1 MWNQLLE
8 KLGSLDPGVLKNAAL
23 MIAGGFIGLVSTLMG
38 EHKVLFY
45 WLFAFVVADY
55 LTGMIAA
62 ARTGTWSSRV
72 GLKGLIRKFII
83 LMVAIGFHGVDQ
95 IFNEPWI
102 GAWAIGALSLNELI
116 SILENVEK
124 AGFGQ
129 IIPQRIREMLET
141 VQTEHEKR
149 IKEKVHLGES
159 QNE

>member
-1 MWNQLLE
+1 MPDVCFPHKQ
-8 KLGSLDPGVLKNAAL
+8 SH
-23 MIAGGFIGLVSTLMG
+23 G
-38 EHKVLFY
+38 EHQNLFY
-45 WLFAFVVADY
+45 WLFGFVVFDY
-55 LTGMIAA
+55 LSGIVAA
-62 ARTGTWSSRV
+62 ARTGTWSSWV

-124 AGFGQ
+124 LGLVKLFPTESEKCWRPFRQ
-129 IIPQRIREMLET
+129 
-141 VQTEHEKR
+141 EHEKR
-149 IKEKVHLGES
+149 IKGKVHLGGN

>member
-1 MWNQLLE
+1 MFYFPYQQSHGGASKPLL
-8 KLGSLDPGVLKNAAL
+8 LVVW
-23 MIAGGFIGLVSTLMG
+23 ICGLRLPERDRS
-38 EHKVLFY
+38 
-45 WLFAFVVADY
+45 
-55 LTGMIAA
+55 A

-83 LMVAIGFHGVDQ
+83 LLVAIGFHGVDQ

-129 IIPQRIREMLET
+129 IIPQRVRDMLET